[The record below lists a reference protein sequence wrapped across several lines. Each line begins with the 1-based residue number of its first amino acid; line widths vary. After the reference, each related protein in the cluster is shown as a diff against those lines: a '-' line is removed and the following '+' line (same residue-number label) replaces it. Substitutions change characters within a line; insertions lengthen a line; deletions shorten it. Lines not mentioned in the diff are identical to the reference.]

1 MTLLAL
7 YALYALQAILFL
19 MCVLWLLRV
28 QSALDDAS
36 ERVKFLERRVGELE
50 KKP

>member
-19 MCVLWLLRV
+19 MCVLWLPHV

-36 ERVKFLERRVGELE
+36 ERVKFLERRVGELG
-50 KKP
+50 KIS